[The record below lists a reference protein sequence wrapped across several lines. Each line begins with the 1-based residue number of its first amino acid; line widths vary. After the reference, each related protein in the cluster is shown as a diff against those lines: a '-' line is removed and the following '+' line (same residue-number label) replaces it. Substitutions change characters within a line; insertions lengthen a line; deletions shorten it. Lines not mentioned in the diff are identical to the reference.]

1 MLAHKLSPRFKNCA
15 CCKSIR
21 LQLVKCMWLWKQ
33 WDHVIQELHEIIWFE
48 LVLLTARTRQVN
60 YLGVCSHVVRVWIH
74 TIMNWTDY
82 QFPCHIVVLPIL
94 APVVLYSWY
103 ITTYTIMYLLSL
115 WPELITIMLYYEIYG
130 HTCAQNCECAITR
143 CMVQVPKLIC
153 DPICQNPT

>member
-33 WDHVIQELHEIIWFE
+33 WDHVIQELHEIIWFDNG
-48 LVLLTARTRQVN
+48 LVNPQNQAGKLSWCLLTCCEDVN
-60 YLGVCSHVVRVWIH
+60 SHH
-74 TIMNWTDY
+74 MDWTDY

-94 APVVLYSWY
+94 APIVLYSWY
-103 ITTYTIMYLLSL
+103 ITTYTTMYLLSL
-115 WPELITIMLYYEIYG
+115 WPELIIIMLYYEIYG

-143 CMVQVPKLIC
+143 CMVQVPKFIC